1 MPEVTAAES
10 VAVVKQ
16 ETTHEIAAESV
27 AVVKQETTHEIAAES
42 VAVVK
47 QETTHEIAARLEPQ
61 PYTVGGISGELDKGD
76 LSVPKLNIVQAVGP
90 LSEDFKPG
98 TILFNKTLTLVP
110 AGDDPKEWSAP
121 LEITVLNARKQFQEV
136 KDFDSEEQGRTVDTM
151 EEVQAAGG
159 WIDWRNDEKPP
170 WRPMLTALCL
180 IKSPNDTVAE
190 QFNIAGSDG
199 HVYELALWVMTGVS
213 YTSAAK
219 QIITASQYSLKNKE
233 TGEAELHR
241 GRFVLQVRRE
251 KKGANLVYVPRLVL
265 KGKHDEDFVTFAAS
279 LL

>member
-1 MPEVTAAES
+1 MKIKESSSTEPDTTAAEQV
-10 VAVVKQ
+10 VAVVKK
-16 ETTHEIAAESV
+16 ETTHEIAE
-27 AVVKQETTHEIAAES
+27 
-42 VAVVK
+42 
-47 QETTHEIAARLEPQ
+47 RMEPQ
-61 PYTVGGISGELDKGD
+61 PYTVGGISGEFDKGD

-98 TILFNKTLTLVP
+98 TVLFNKTLTLVP
-110 AGDDPKEWSAP
+110 ANDDPKEWTPP

-136 KDFDSEEQGRTVDTM
+136 KDYDSDEQGRTVDSM
-151 EEVQAAGG
+151 EEVEAAGG
-159 WIDWRNDEKPP
+159 WIVWKNDEKPP

-180 IKSPNDTVAE
+180 IRSPSETVAE
-190 QFNIAGSDG
+190 QFNIAGPDG

-233 TGEAELHR
+233 TGEAELHK
-241 GRFVLQVRRE
+241 GRFHLQVRRE
-251 KKGANLVYVPRLVL
+251 KKGANLVYVPRLML
-265 KGKHDEDFVTFAAS
+265 KGKHDDEFVNFASS